1 MKRRTTTWV
10 WLDAICA
17 GMILTL
23 GEIEILHLSHAL
35 TTFLSIGVLIIGY
48 AALGMWVWH
57 QTATNPTQGHL
68 QYIRR
73 DQQATTYRW
82 ISDEEDQ

>member
-17 GMILTL
+17 GIILTI
-23 GEIEILHLSHAL
+23 GEIEIQHLSHAL
-35 TTFLSIGVLIIGY
+35 STFLSIIVLIIGY
-48 AALGMWVWH
+48 TALGMWVWY

-82 ISDEEDQ
+82 ISDEEYQ